1 METPIY
7 CNSIRNF
14 FEGGGG
20 EGGGFPAGPIIG
32 QSLAKIQMEQNTIRI
47 RYKENKIQKGK
58 TYRGNRYNLDK
69 IQRD

>member
-14 FEGGGG
+14 LEG
-20 EGGGFPAGPIIG
+20 GGGFPAGPIIG
-32 QSLAKIQMEQNTIRI
+32 QSLAKIQMEQKTIRI

-58 TYRGNRYNLDK
+58 TYKGNRYNLDK